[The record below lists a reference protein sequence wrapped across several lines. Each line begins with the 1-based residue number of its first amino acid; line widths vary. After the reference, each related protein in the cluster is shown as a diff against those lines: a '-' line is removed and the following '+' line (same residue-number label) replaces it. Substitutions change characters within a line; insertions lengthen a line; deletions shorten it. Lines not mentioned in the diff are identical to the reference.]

1 MPFEPYGGYRW
12 EIPPG
17 IKVKKSIQDKFKT
30 LETFFPCIVIHKLKH
45 FINGTSYK
53 FNNLPFAIQTNLITG
68 EPIQSWTPPTSV
80 LESIQQSQLREINE
94 WKIVKSIYMRLFKF
108 RKFLK
113 GLIHRWRI
121 GKCIKN
127 IKNTEDPVTLDI
139 PKHLV
144 QVLDFP
150 RRLSYAF
157 EASSLMKTIEAR
169 IILSEY
175 MFPNPLPPINPFTNE
190 AFTRGQLIS
199 IIVQCRKKG
208 KFSWI
213 LDRLYNSECDLI
225 LFTQRFRQPLK
236 IMAIENHFKGCIS
249 KFMEEVVDF
258 FRVEAER
265 DELPESKMAL
275 FIDRIALRPNCEY
288 VREWINLTR
297 DFYIARELHDLH
309 MLANIGI
316 RSSEAIVRA
325 YYLLS

>member
-1 MPFEPYGGYRW
+1 MPFEPYTGYRW
-12 EIPPG
+12 QIPQG
-17 IKVKKSIQDKFKT
+17 IKVKRSIQLKFKS

-68 EPIQSWTPPTSV
+68 EPIKQWTPPSSLV
-80 LESIQQSQLREINE
+80 ESIQQSQLREINE
-94 WKIVKSIYMRLFKF
+94 WKIVKSIYMRLFKI
-108 RKFLK
+108 RKFIK

-127 IKNTEDPVTLDI
+127 VKNTEDPVTLEI
-139 PKHLV
+139 PKDPI
-144 QVLDFP
+144 QILDFP
-150 RRLSYAF
+150 KRLSYIF
-157 EASSLMKTIEAR
+157 EASPLIKTIEAR

-199 IIVQCRKKG
+199 IIIQSKKKG

-213 LDRLYNSECDLI
+213 LDRLYNSECDLQ

-236 IMAIENHFKGCIS
+236 IMAIENHFKGPVT
-249 KFMEEVVDF
+249 KFIDEVVDF
-258 FRVEAER
+258 FKIEADR
-265 DELPESKMAL
+265 DELPETKMGI
-275 FIDRIALRPNCEY
+275 FIRRMLDRPSCEY
-288 VREWINLTR
+288 VREWIHLTR
-297 DFYIARELHDLH
+297 DFYIARELQDLH
-309 MLANIGI
+309 MLTNIGI
-316 RSSEAIVRA
+316 RSSNAITRA